1 MFCAELSVRSNFEFD
16 FRYETWAIV
25 LADANRHALNFLATA
40 RQYADQLVRGFKHL
54 ARSEPFSE
62 TADRLL
68 SNAYDEAVV
77 YQFVYELL
85 NYLQHRSPAIHG
97 LQGRGTHAPW
107 TEGTKLYFPKKL
119 ILEGRG
125 KLHL

>member
-25 LADANRHALNFLATA
+25 LADANRHALHFLATA

-54 ARSEPFSE
+54 DRSEPFSE

-68 SNAYDEAVV
+68 SNAYDAAVE
-77 YQFVYELL
+77 YQLVYELR
-85 NYLQHRSPAIHG
+85 NYLQHRSVAIH
-97 LQGRGTHAPW
+97 RIK
-107 TEGTKLYFPKKL
+107 E
-119 ILEGRG
+119 RG
-125 KLHL
+125 KDAHDQKRTRLNSRH